1 MFVRVPEQPPEVWQ
15 RFRLPDEGFEFAGE
29 GGLYR
34 ARVVA
39 GGERTL
45 SLFHTLIGHLAPSVS
60 LRLHDVRSHVPEAP
74 RVEAPR
80 VEAPR
85 VAEADEEDALAAIGS
100 WAGDRLDRDKVRIA
114 VDGARGVLAREG
126 GVEIAVFD
134 DEDQVTLGPNVD
146 VFVFSRTARWYPLLR
161 GLGLGTYQAIPH
173 RSWRLRPS
181 EFPPSAAVRRTIR
194 DIARRFGAEPV

>member
-15 RFRLPDEGFEFAGE
+15 RFKLPDEGFEFGDVA
-29 GGLYR
+29 GLYC

-39 GGERTL
+39 GGERSL

-60 LRLHDVRSHVPEAP
+60 LRLHDVRPHEPEPP
-74 RVEAPR
+74 RTAEPGEAGS
-80 VEAPR
+80 
-85 VAEADEEDALAAIGS
+85 LAAIGY
-100 WAGDRLDRDKVRIA
+100 WQGDRLDRDKVRIA

-126 GVEIAVFD
+126 GVEVAVFD
-134 DEDQVTLGPNVD
+134 EEDQVTLGSNLD
-146 VFVFSRTARWYPLLR
+146 MFVFSRTARWYPLLR
-161 GLGLGTYQAIPH
+161 GLGLATYPAIPH

-181 EFPPSAAVRRTIR
+181 EFPPSEAVRKTIR